1 MCNGCPKLKC
11 HSDSLIGVIRQ
22 TFEHPSSSITSAYWT
37 IIVLQLS
44 SCKDVRGIVCI
55 YNFHEKQVSGLNS
68 VCPAMRK
75 ESLQKSN
82 WPFSI
87 ANLSGMNFCLCCTY
101 CSKTDELRV
110 FNQVGW
116 RSNDLYIWDSLVSI
130 FWAIPLIKCI
140 HMQQKPSDMVYSTAD
155 IVRQFLKV
163 VRATRLCGH
172 HQSRKKELKN
182 SHCWFVCCHPTTT
195 GNFQWT
201 WCNAWYK
208 SGSIVAMHRIPCIL
222 ITKFL
227 LF

>member
-1 MCNGCPKLKC
+1 MTC
-11 HSDSLIGVIRQ
+11 
-22 TFEHPSSSITSAYWT
+22 
-37 IIVLQLS
+37 
-44 SCKDVRGIVCI
+44 
-55 YNFHEKQVSGLNS
+55 
-68 VCPAMRK
+68 
-75 ESLQKSN
+75 
-82 WPFSI
+82 
-87 ANLSGMNFCLCCTY
+87 
-101 CSKTDELRV
+101 
-110 FNQVGW
+110 
-116 RSNDLYIWDSLVSI
+116 IWDSLVSI

-155 IVRQFLKV
+155 IVHQFLKV

-227 LF
+227 LFLAQGLTLAIRNCCCMCLSHKSTIALETVMTLKTGYLPLNEICSWLNVPYSQLTHY